1 MATFGY
7 IALMLGVCISAYA
20 TAASIAGITTRNPQL
35 NISGRRGVYMAALV
49 AIAATLAL
57 LVAFVTN
64 DFSIRYVFE
73 NSNLAMG
80 RGYTFVALYAANE
93 GSLLFL
99 TLALSVMASISL
111 YLAPKRFADA
121 LPYTVAILGA
131 VLCFFFTV
139 MVTLANPFETLDL
152 VPADGRGINPLLLH
166 PGFYSHPPMIMSGL
180 IGIVIPFAFSSGALI
195 SGQYGDDW
203 VDIARVFA
211 IVMWALLG
219 VGMLLGAWWAYTI
232 LGWGGYWS
240 WDPIENVALMPWLAL
255 TAFIHSI
262 MVQRRR
268 GMFRMWNIALIDI
281 AVLLALLGVF
291 INRGGPVVSVHSFAA
306 STLGFVFLSFMIANF
321 VFAFAVFVWRLPQ
334 LQSERGIETFMSREA
349 SFLVNNFLLLLV
361 TAITLWGV
369 IYPVFSGLARD
380 VEVTVAAPYFNR
392 VNGPVLLAL
401 VILMGIGPLLPWR
414 RTNPDSLRKWLIA
427 PSLCALA
434 VAGALVAFGINELWA
449 IAGFAAIAFAATAV
463 VEEWVLGTRARIRN
477 LNEFPTLAWWRLIKG
492 NRARHGGYIVH
503 LAILVFAIG
512 VIGTQFFDVRFD
524 AAVAEGQSLVIDD
537 YRIAFRDTQTDDR
550 SDRLAQWALIDVYRI
565 DPDSYAAEFQQ
576 ARVDERSGF
585 VTSSDVRPG
594 DRKVGEIIPQH
605 EFYRTVNQVSVRAGI
620 LGNPLEDLY
629 VIPRDFLSDGRLSLA
644 VSINPLAVWL
654 WIAGPIFILGTAIAL
669 WPNPELERATA
680 SRKKSNRT
688 TAHPQIATRREFT

>member
-1 MATFGY
+1 
-7 IALMLGVCISAYA
+7 
-20 TAASIAGITTRNPQL
+20 
-35 NISGRRGVYMAALV
+35 MAALV
-49 AIAATLAL
+49 AVAATVAL
-57 LVAFVTN
+57 LIAFVTN

-99 TLALSVMASISL
+99 TLALSVMASASL
-111 YLAPKRFADA
+111 YLAPKRFGDA

-131 VLCFFFTV
+131 ILCFFFAV
-139 MVTLANPFETLDL
+139 MVILANPFATLDS

-180 IGIVIPFAFSSGALI
+180 IGIIIPFAFSSGALI
-195 SGQYGDDW
+195 SGKYGDDW

-306 STLGFVFLSFMIANF
+306 SALGFVFLSFMIANLI
-321 VFAFAVFVWRLPQ
+321 FAFAVFIWRLPQ
-334 LQSERGIETFMSREA
+334 LQSERAIETFMSREA
-349 SFLVNNFLLLLV
+349 SFLANNFLLLLV
-361 TAITLWGV
+361 TVITLWGV
-369 IYPVFSGLARD
+369 IYPVFSDLARD

-414 RTNPDSLRKWLIA
+414 RANLNTLRKWLVA
-427 PSLCALA
+427 PILCAVA
-434 VAGALVAFGINELWA
+434 VAGALFALGINEPWAVVAFGA
-449 IAGFAAIAFAATAV
+449 VAFAATAV
-463 VEEWVLGTRARIRN
+463 VEEWALGTRARVRN
-477 LNEFPTLAWWRLIKG
+477 LKEFPILAWWRLING

-512 VIGTQFFDVRFD
+512 VIGTQFFDMRFD

-537 YRIAFRDTQTDDR
+537 YKIAFRDTRTDDR
-550 SDRLAQWALIDVYRI
+550 TDRLAQWALLDVYRI

-585 VTSSDVRPG
+585 VTSSDIRLG
-594 DRKVGEIIPQH
+594 DRKVGEIQPQH

-654 WIAGPIFILGTAIAL
+654 WIAGPIFILGTAVAL
-669 WPNPELERATA
+669 WPNPALERAPVSGKSRSRAVSPLKATA
-680 SRKKSNRT
+680 G
-688 TAHPQIATRREFT
+688 HEAT

>member
-1 MATFGY
+1 
-7 IALMLGVCISAYA
+7 MLGVCISAYA
-20 TAASIAGITTRNPQL
+20 TAASIAGITTGNPQL
-35 NISGRRGVYMAALV
+35 NVSGRRGVYMAALV
-49 AIAATLAL
+49 AVAATIAL
-57 LVAFVTN
+57 LIAFVTN

-99 TLALSVMASISL
+99 TLALSIMASASL
-111 YLAPKRFADA
+111 YLAPKRFGDA

-131 VLCFFFTV
+131 ILCFFFAV
-139 MVTLANPFETLDL
+139 MVALANPFATLDS

-180 IGIVIPFAFSSGALI
+180 IGIIIPFAFSSGALI
-195 SGQYGDDW
+195 SGKYGDDW

-306 STLGFVFLSFMIANF
+306 SALGFVFLSFMIANLI
-321 VFAFAVFVWRLPQ
+321 FAFAIFIWRLPQ
-334 LQSERGIETFMSREA
+334 LQSERAIETFMSREA

-369 IYPVFSGLARD
+369 IYPVFSDLARD

-401 VILMGIGPLLPWR
+401 VVLMGIGPLLPWR
-414 RTNPDSLRKWLIA
+414 RANLNTLRKWLVVPI
-427 PSLCALA
+427 LCATA
-434 VAGALVAFGINELWA
+434 VACALFALGIKEPWAVVAF
-449 IAGFAAIAFAATAV
+449 AAVTFAATAV
-463 VEEWVLGTRARIRN
+463 VEEWTLGTRARVRN
-477 LNEFPTLAWWRLIKG
+477 LMEFPILAWWRLING

-512 VIGTQFFDVRFD
+512 VIGTQFFDMRFD

-537 YRIAFRDTQTDDR
+537 YKIAFRDTRTDDR
-550 SDRLAQWALIDVYRI
+550 TDRLAQWALIDVYRI

-576 ARVDERSGF
+576 ARLDERSGF
-585 VTSSDVRPG
+585 VTSSEIRPG
-594 DRKVGEIIPQH
+594 DRKVGEIQPQH

-620 LGNPLEDLY
+620 LGNPFEDLY
-629 VIPRDFLSDGRLSLA
+629 VIPRDFLNDGRLSLA

-654 WIAGPIFILGTAIAL
+654 WIAGPIFILGTAVAL
-669 WPNPELERATA
+669 WPNPALERAPVSGT
-680 SRKKSNRT
+680 SRSHAVSPLKT
-688 TAHPQIATRREFT
+688 TAGHEAT